1 MFRATGFSSIFLFSM
16 FLTNIFAQKETF
28 DIITFSPPAGWKK
41 EVTENTIIYT
51 SINNTNKTWC
61 RIGIVK
67 STASKGNI
75 EADFESEWQG
85 LVVGNYKPTDAPKL
99 SKVRETDG
107 WKIKEG
113 VTKFKFNNTD
123 ATAILTTISGFDR
136 CESIVVTTSS
146 QEYLEDIDELLK
158 SVEFKKMQ
166 SSSQPAPTG
175 NNSDNAS
182 IIGTWGAN
190 ASDQSSYRVNN
201 GVMNYITRQYTF
213 NVNGT
218 YIFVSKAYD
227 PLMDKILLG
236 KENGTY
242 QITGNNLTIIP
253 GESVL
258 EAWSKKDGRDEW
270 GKLINTQNQA
280 LERVTYQ
287 FNKHYFNGNQKWN
300 LILQAEN
307 VTKRDGP
314 FSGNLSSAK
323 AWYYDPVLANNK
335 VIELPS
341 GQK

>member
-1 MFRATGFSSIFLFSM
+1 MRKIVLLFICSLTQNMVNLRRRKMFRATGFSSIFLFSM

-51 SINNTNKTWC
+51 GINNTNKTWC

-99 SKVRETDG
+99 SEVRETDG

-136 CESIVVTTSS
+136 CASIVVTTSS
-146 QEYLEDIDELLK
+146 QEYLKDIDELLK

-201 GVMNYITRQYTF
+201 GVMNYIIY
-213 NVNGT
+213 
-218 YIFVSKAYD
+218 
-227 PLMDKILLG
+227 L
-236 KENGTY
+236 
-242 QITGNNLTIIP
+242 
-253 GESVL
+253 
-258 EAWSKKDGRDEW
+258 
-270 GKLINTQNQA
+270 
-280 LERVTYQ
+280 
-287 FNKHYFNGNQKWN
+287 
-300 LILQAEN
+300 
-307 VTKRDGP
+307 
-314 FSGNLSSAK
+314 
-323 AWYYDPVLANNK
+323 
-335 VIELPS
+335 
-341 GQK
+341 